1 MKNKKIRMDISR
13 VKFDGNQIR
22 SVKKVV
28 GDELSEIKSDDDY
41 IDHIR
46 NHGYVFYEGSE
57 SDILIDLNYKERVG
71 MYLDLTYNGYEEK
84 IRKYVL

>member
-1 MKNKKIRMDISR
+1 MNISR
-13 VKFDGNQIR
+13 VKFDGNKIQ

-28 GDELSEIKSDDDY
+28 GDELSKIKSDDDY
-41 IDHIR
+41 IDHVR
-46 NHGYVFYEGSE
+46 SHGYVFYEGSE

-71 MYLDLTYNGYEEK
+71 MYLNLIYNEYEEK